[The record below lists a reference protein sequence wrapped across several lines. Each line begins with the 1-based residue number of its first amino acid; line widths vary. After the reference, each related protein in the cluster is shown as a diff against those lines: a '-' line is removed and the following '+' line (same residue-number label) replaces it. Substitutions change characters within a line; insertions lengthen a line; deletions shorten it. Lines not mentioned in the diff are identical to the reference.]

1 MIIGIDLGTTN
12 SLVSIFKDGHSI
24 IIPNNLGDLLTPSVV
39 SIDGDKIIVGK
50 LAQER
55 LITHPEV
62 TVANFKRFMGQDKEY
77 RIGQNKFSPEEL
89 SAMVIKKLV
98 EDAKAYLN
106 TEIEEVVVSVPAYF
120 NDDQRWATKTAG
132 ELAGV
137 KIERI
142 INEPSAAALAVHY
155 NHLLDSDGRTYM
167 IVDFGGGT
175 LDVSIV
181 DAFDNIIE
189 IVAVAGNNRLG
200 GEDFNEIILQEFLT
214 RNNLY
219 LEELPLL
226 TKQSLLKKV
235 EKCKRQ
241 ISKQGTGNIEIVIN
255 EKNYLLE
262 LDYQRFYQLAL
273 PLLLKLE
280 KVIYRA
286 IKDAQNKIESI
297 DDIILV
303 GGSCKMP
310 IVQDYLKDVL
320 NKELLIELNP
330 DLAIS
335 LGCGIVAGIKERNGE
350 IKDILLSDIC
360 PFTLGTEINGGH
372 LYPIIERN
380 TVLPCSRQE
389 SFETASLGQTKVNIG
404 VFQGENLIAEENL
417 KLGDLLVP
425 VPKNNT
431 FNEIVL
437 VRFTYDI
444 NGILEVDALV
454 ESTNHEYHLTI
465 ISKKNKMTPLE
476 LQQRQYQL
484 QRLKFHPRLEEA
496 NRILLARGKRLFSE
510 TLGSTRQRVAEL
522 IKNFEEALDSQ
533 NDKLI
538 KKSYDFVSVELD
550 LIEGNDERTL
560 IS

>member
-12 SLVSIFKDGHSI
+12 SLVSIFKDGRSI

-39 SIDGDKIIVGK
+39 SIDDDRIIVGK

-98 EDAKAYLN
+98 EDAEAYLN
-106 TEIEEVVVSVPAYF
+106 TEIEEIVVSVPAYF

-200 GEDFNEIILQEFLT
+200 GEDFNEIILQEFLV

-255 EKNYLLE
+255 EKKYLLE

-286 IKDAQNKIESI
+286 IRDAQNKIESI
-297 DDIILV
+297 DDVILV

-350 IKDILLSDIC
+350 I
-360 PFTLGTEINGGH
+360 
-372 LYPIIERN
+372 
-380 TVLPCSRQE
+380 
-389 SFETASLGQTKVNIG
+389 
-404 VFQGENLIAEENL
+404 
-417 KLGDLLVP
+417 
-425 VPKNNT
+425 
-431 FNEIVL
+431 
-437 VRFTYDI
+437 
-444 NGILEVDALV
+444 
-454 ESTNHEYHLTI
+454 
-465 ISKKNKMTPLE
+465 
-476 LQQRQYQL
+476 
-484 QRLKFHPRLEEA
+484 
-496 NRILLARGKRLFSE
+496 
-510 TLGSTRQRVAEL
+510 
-522 IKNFEEALDSQ
+522 
-533 NDKLI
+533 
-538 KKSYDFVSVELD
+538 
-550 LIEGNDERTL
+550 
-560 IS
+560 